1 MRGAGGGP
9 VSIKTFRERS
19 PVVIG
24 IVSILGITAGTV
36 LSFSLDKIP
45 FVKQSYE
52 LTAEFADA
60 AGLNAE
66 NQVRVAGIKV
76 GTVEAVELDGAKVV
90 VTMEIDNGTEIPE
103 DATAEIKLAT
113 LLGTKFVEIDGVGND
128 PFLADGDVI
137 PLERTEVPY
146 EIYQASNQ
154 GTNVLEDLNGPQL
167 NKMLVQLTRL
177 TAAAEDEVG
186 EALEGLNELGSGVNA
201 RQDDLRELLA
211 GADDL
216 TALLADEGDEVVR
229 LIDASNDV
237 LGSLASKREEIQSLL
252 EVTKQ
257 MAGEVTSL
265 VRDNRTKL
273 DSIVRKLDRALG
285 VLERNVEHID
295 MALEYAGPSS
305 RYFGNITRQG
315 RWADIFSC
323 VLVVSAG
330 CENDE

>member
-1 MRGAGGGP
+1 M
-9 VSIKTFRERS
+9 SIKNFRERS
-19 PVVIG
+19 PLVIG
-24 IVSILGITAGTV
+24 IISILGIAGGTA
-36 LSFSLDKIP
+36 LAFSLDKIP

-52 LTAEFADA
+52 LTAEFGDA
-60 AGLNAE
+60 AGLNPE

-76 GTVEAVELDGAKVV
+76 GTVESVELDGAKVV

-113 LLGTKFVEIDGVGND
+113 LLGTKFVEIDGVGDD

-146 EIYQASNQ
+146 EIYQAANQ

-167 NKMLVQLTRL
+167 NKMLVQLTKL

-186 EALEGLNELGSGVNA
+186 EALEGLNDLGAGVNA
-201 RQDDLRELLA
+201 RDDDLKELLA
-211 GADDL
+211 GADEL

-229 LIDASNDV
+229 LVDASNDV

-252 EVTKQ
+252 EVTRQ

-265 VRDNRTKL
+265 VRDNRTKV

-285 VLERNVEHID
+285 VLDRNIQHID

-305 RYFGNITRQG
+305 RYFANITRQG

-323 VLVVSAG
+323 VLVVSDI
-330 CENDE
+330 CESDE